1 MVAQIILFP
10 YIELLNPIQKHIRE
24 NKGFD
29 STVVVA
35 WTLEITRQ
43 RPFNIIQVEEKSIQ
57 GILDTGADKSCMAG
71 KDWPG
76 T

>member
-24 NKGFD
+24 NNHY

-43 RPFNIIQVEEKSIQ
+43 RPLNIIQVEEKSIQ